1 MVIKSVRLIIEFI
14 IGAVIGAAILGGFIV
29 WRLSGSAVSLHFLTP
44 YFEQALTAEDA
55 SYTVRLDDTVLTWS
69 GWEHPLDIRL
79 RGVHAI
85 NANGDMLA
93 SVPEMSVALSLRGM
107 LHGVIAPTSFELYN
121 PKVRVVRGADGNFKL
136 GLEDAGPGAG
146 DLATKVITDLIAP
159 LNTGRTM
166 GYLTAVEINDADLT
180 LVDEKLNTTW
190 HSPKADVKLRR
201 DAKGISGQA
210 SLGLDLD
217 GEHAEIDADVGYDRD
232 ARKID
237 IGLSFAN
244 LSPARVAAKQDLGKE
259 IDGFAVPL
267 SGTVTASFD
276 LDGNVEVLGF
286 DVTGGPGK
294 IALPAYYSEPLAIS
308 KLALRGRLEENLTRM
323 VVDKAHA
330 ELAPAAVNAAPNTA
344 PNTGSNNASSNRP
357 NGGPSIDITGR
368 MFRTGQDIAAQ
379 GEAVIANMP
388 VDSLDRYWP
397 VSVATDS
404 RSWIRGHIF
413 HGMVPEARAVF
424 AVEVPKGDF
433 GAARLGSL
441 AGTFQAEGL
450 TVAYLPPMLPVE
462 NVSGR
467 ATFTGREL
475 DIAVTSGILK
485 RIKIGEGKVVITG
498 LDVKD
503 QDAAIEMVLQGSLQD
518 MMVVVSSEPI
528 DAAKFMGFLPED
540 VGGEAGVRLSLR
552 MPLLKDLKMADVE
565 LAAAANV
572 KDGTIRRVALGQ
584 DLDSGDLLLKLDK
597 NGMQE
602 QGTIRLGG
610 VPGTITASQSFS
622 SAAPVHAHFEVAA
635 RPNDADLARFG
646 FPVDPYI
653 EGEIPISLTYT
664 IGQNGAADLQVSA
677 DLSQA
682 AMALK
687 EFNWAKPKGTEGTGR
702 FALSLANDKPT
713 ELRDFSVAAGNLT
726 AGGKGLFAVSSG
738 GKSSLQRLD
747 LARLAFG
754 RTDVAGSVAFGEGGA
769 IQAQLRGPQVD
780 ASDYFSVKSNL
791 KPKEQKPPPLRIDL
805 AADTLWVGPDKKMRS
820 ATLTLDEVDDR
831 WRTLDFQGTLD
842 GPNAPSAF
850 RVTIVPDGAVRKVT
864 AAAGDAGTFLATF
877 NVIDNMLGGQLSL
890 TGTINDAAPDHPFSG
905 ALLIKDYRVVRVPFL
920 AKILTAAS
928 LTGIVNVLSGEGI
941 GFTDLRMPMTVS
953 NNILTIND
961 GRAYGADLGITA
973 KGKLNI
979 DTNIAD
985 IEGTVVP
992 AYALNSI
999 LGNIPIVGDILT
1011 GGSGSGIFAVTYRL
1025 TGPIGDPNV
1034 DLNPLSALTPGV
1046 LRNIFG
1052 IFDSGASNGV
1062 NGSKKPD
1069 GTQTPLSPANS
1080 GNNGKAPPETPQNPP
1095 TDTPPESVQPEAGSS
1110 ENKPAA
1116 APNIQGPQWP
1126 TP

>member
-1 MVIKSVRLIIEFI
+1 MVIKSVRLIIEFV
-14 IGAVIGAAILGGFIV
+14 IGAVIGAAILGGLIV

-44 YFEQALTAEDA
+44 YFEQALSAEDG

-146 DLATKVITDLIAP
+146 DLATKAITDLIAP
-159 LNTGRTM
+159 LNPSRTM
-166 GYLTAVEINDADLT
+166 GYLTAVEVNDADLT

-190 HSPKADVKLRR
+190 HSPKADVKLLR

-244 LSPARVAAKQDLGKE
+244 LSLARIAAKQDLGKE
-259 IDGFAVPL
+259 IERFAVPL

-286 DVTGGPGK
+286 DLTGGPGK
-294 IALPAYYSEPLAIS
+294 IALPDFYADPLTVS
-308 KLALRGRLEENLTRM
+308 KMALRGRLEENLTRM
-323 VVDKAHA
+323 VVDKAHV
-330 ELAPAAVNAAPNTA
+330 ELGAAAAPNSGPNATS
-344 PNTGSNNASSNRP
+344 NTGP
-357 NGGPSIDITGR
+357 TIDITGR
-368 MFRTGQDIAAQ
+368 MYRTGKDIAAQ
-379 GEAVIANMP
+379 GEAAIVNMP

-397 VSVATDS
+397 VSVASDA
-404 RSWIRGHIF
+404 RNWIRGHIF
-413 HGMVPEARAVF
+413 HGMVPDTRAVF
-424 AVEVPKGDF
+424 AVEIPKGDF

-441 AGTFQAEGL
+441 AGTFRAEGL

-475 DIAVTSGILK
+475 DIAVTGGTL
-485 RIKIGEGKVVITG
+485 RQIKIGEGKVVITG

-518 MMVVVSSEPI
+518 MMTVVSSEPI
-528 DAAKFMGFLPED
+528 GADKFIGFPPED

-552 MPLLKDLKMADVE
+552 MPLLKDPKMADVE

-572 KDGTIRRVALGQ
+572 KDGTIRHVALGQ

-602 QGTIRLGG
+602 RGTMRLGG
-610 VPGTITASQSFS
+610 VPGTLTASQSFS
-622 SAAPVHAHFEVAA
+622 SAAPVHAQFEVAA
-635 RPNDADLARFG
+635 RPSDADLARFG
-646 FPVDPYI
+646 FPVGPYI
-653 EGEIPISLTYT
+653 SGEIPMSLTYT
-664 IGQNGAADLQVSA
+664 VGQNAAADLQISA
-677 DLSQA
+677 DLSRA
-682 AMALK
+682 AVAVK
-687 EFNWAKPKGTEGTGR
+687 EFNWAKPAGTEGTGR
-702 FALSLANDKPT
+702 LALSLANDKPT
-713 ELRDFSVAAGNLT
+713 ELREFSIAAGNLT
-726 AGGKGLFAVSSG
+726 ANGKGLFAAFSR
-738 GKSSLQRLD
+738 GKSGLQRLD
-747 LARLAFG
+747 LTRLTFG
-754 RTDVAGSVAFGEGGA
+754 RTDVAGSVTFGEGGA
-769 IQAQLRGPQVD
+769 IQAQLHGPQVD

-791 KPKEQKPPPLRIDL
+791 KPKEQKPLPLKIDL

-820 ATLTLDEVDDR
+820 ATLMLDEVDDR
-831 WRTLDFQGTLD
+831 WRNLDFQGTLD
-842 GPNAPSAF
+842 GPKAPSGF
-850 RVTIVPDGAVRKVT
+850 RVTIVPDGAIRKVT
-864 AAAGDAGTFLATF
+864 AAAGDAGTFLSTF

-890 TGTINDAAPDHPFSG
+890 TGSINDAAPDHPFG
-905 ALLIKDYRVVRVPFL
+905 GLLLIKDYRVVRVPFL
-920 AKILTAAS
+920 AKILTAVS
-928 LTGIVNVLSGEGI
+928 VTGLVNVLSGEGI
-941 GFTDLRMPMTVS
+941 GFSDLRMSMALS
-953 NNILTIND
+953 NDVLTIFD
-961 GRAYGADLGITA
+961 GRATGTDLGITA
-973 KGKLNI
+973 KGNVNI
-979 DTNIAD
+979 NTNIAD

-1011 GGSGSGIFAVTYRL
+1011 GGSGSGVFAATYRL
-1025 TGPIGDPNV
+1025 TGPLGDPNV

-1052 IFDSGASNGV
+1052 IFDSGTGNGV
-1062 NGSKKPD
+1062 NGTKKPD
-1069 GTQTPLSPANS
+1069 GSQTPPTPPDSE
-1080 GNNGKAPPETPQNPP
+1080 NNGTVPLQNPP
-1095 TDTPPESVQPEAGSS
+1095 ADPLPESVQPEAGRRQSQS
-1110 ENKPAA
+1110 AVP
-1116 APNIQGPQWP
+1116 PNIQGPQWKSQ
-1126 TP
+1126 

>member
-1 MVIKSVRLIIEFI
+1 
-14 IGAVIGAAILGGFIV
+14 
-29 WRLSGSAVSLHFLTP
+29 
-44 YFEQALTAEDA
+44 
-55 SYTVRLDDTVLTWS
+55 
-69 GWEHPLDIRL
+69 EHPLDIRL

-121 PKVRVVRGADGNFKL
+121 PKVRVVRSADGNFKL

-159 LNTGRTM
+159 LNTSRTM

-217 GEHAEIDADVGYDRD
+217 GERAEIDADVSYDRD

-244 LSPARVAAKQDLGKE
+244 LSPARIAAKQDLGKE
-259 IDGFAVPL
+259 IEGFAVPL

-276 LDGNVEVLGF
+276 LDGDVEVLGF

-330 ELAPAAVNAAPNTA
+330 ELAAITPSAG
-344 PNTGSNNASSNRP
+344 PNTGPNNASSN
-357 NGGPSIDITGR
+357 GPSIDITGR

-379 GEAVIANMP
+379 GEAVVANMP

-397 VSVATDS
+397 VSIATDA

-475 DIAVTSGILK
+475 DIAVTGGTLK

-518 MMVVVSSEPI
+518 MMVVVSSDPI

-552 MPLLKDLKMADVE
+552 MPLLKDLRMADVE

-572 KDGTIRRVALGQ
+572 KDGTIRRAALGQ

-646 FPVDPYI
+646 FPVAPYI
-653 EGEIPISLTYT
+653 AGEIPMSLTYT
-664 IGQNGAADLQVSA
+664 VGQNGAADLQVSA
-677 DLSQA
+677 DLSRA
-682 AMALK
+682 AMAVK

-713 ELRDFSVAAGNLT
+713 ELRNFSVAAGNLT
-726 AGGKGLFAVSSG
+726 AGGNGLFAVSSS

-747 LARLAFG
+747 VARLTFG
-754 RTDVAGSVAFGEGGA
+754 RSDVAGNVVFGEGGA
-769 IQAQLRGPQVD
+769 IQAQMRGPQVD

-890 TGTINDAAPDHPFSG
+890 TGTIDDAAPDHPFSG

-953 NNILTIND
+953 NNVLTIND

-979 DTNIAD
+979 DTNNAD

-1011 GGSGSGIFAVTYRL
+1011 GGSGSGIFAVTYRM
-1025 TGPIGDPNV
+1025 TGPIGDPKV

-1062 NGSKKPD
+1062 NGAKKPD
-1069 GTQTPLSPANS
+1069 GSQTPPSPADS
-1080 GNNGKAPPETPQNPP
+1080 GNSDAPSPPTPQDPL
-1095 TDTPPESVQPEAGSS
+1095 PESVQPEAGPNGS
-1110 ENKPAA
+1110 NPAA
-1116 APNIQGPQWP
+1116 PPNIQGPQWH